1 MTGSGSGDSASSR
14 RRLGVGL
21 AAAMLLLVATL
32 AALPFV
38 ASRPRPAPEVGM
50 TTITGE
56 SRSIAGLEGRP
67 VLVSFWST
75 TCAPCMREMPAK
87 VALHRHYEAAGLV
100 TLAVAMAHDD
110 PRQVA
115 AFAGARRLPFD
126 VVVDTD
132 GALARAF
139 DQTQTTPTKFLI
151 DPQGR
156 IVRVY
161 VGGTDFEDLGRRIE
175 AMLGG

>member
-1 MTGSGSGDSASSR
+1 MTRTGTRGPASPA
-14 RRLGVGL
+14 RRLGIGL
-21 AAAMLLLVATL
+21 AAAMLLLIATL

-38 ASRPRPAPEVGM
+38 ANRPWPAPDVSM

-56 SRSIAGLEGRP
+56 SRSIAGLAGRP

-75 TCAPCMREMPAK
+75 TCTTCLREMPAMT
-87 VALHRHYEAAGLV
+87 ALHRHYEAAGLV
-100 TLAVAMAHDD
+100 TLAIAMFHDD
-110 PRQVA
+110 PAQVA
-115 AFAGARRLPFD
+115 AFSGARQLPFD
-126 VVVDTD
+126 VVVDAD
-132 GALARAF
+132 ASLAHAF
-139 DQTQTTPTKFLI
+139 DQTQTTPTTFLI

-175 AMLGG
+175 SMLGG